1 MDKILL
7 NTDEMKVCYLCGEL
21 KHRDQYY
28 RGKNKINSR
37 CKECD
42 KKRRV
47 EIRKQKKIQEPH
59 YKVYEAL
66 KSRMKTD
73 FRKYGFELKGKS
85 YGSIIGCDV
94 HKLKPF
100 LENKFV
106 NGMTWD
112 NHGKVWHVDHIL
124 PLGRTLT
131 QDEYERNSHYTNLQ
145 SLFIKQNLFKSD
157 KLEGEESVKK
167 RGNKRITP
175 SYRYKQSMCAVITSS
190 FSRFREGRNGFSY
203 EEILGI
209 DYENGMKH
217 FESLFKD
224 GMSWDNRSEWSV
236 DHIVPISCGNTFD
249 EIKYL
254 NHYTNLQPL
263 WSIENSSKSNKIDER
278 NIDLYNKFL
287 KEMRK
292 I

>member
-1 MDKILL
+1 
-7 NTDEMKVCYLCGEL
+7 MKTNLSEYKFCYMCQQEKPREDGF
-21 KHRDQYY
+21 YWA
-28 RGKNKINSR
+28 GNKINSR

-47 EIRKQKKIQEPH
+47 EIRKEKKLQEPH
-59 YKVYEAL
+59 YKVYEVL

-73 FRKYGFELKGKS
+73 FRKYGFELNGKS
-85 YGSIIGCDV
+85 YGEIIGSDV
-94 HKLKPF
+94 QILKPF

-106 NGMTWD
+106 DGMTWS
-112 NHGKVWHVDHIL
+112 NHGKVWHVDHII
-124 PLGRTLT
+124 PLGRTLN
-131 QDEYERNSHYTNLQ
+131 QEEYERNSHYTNLQ
-145 SLFIKQNLFKSD
+145 PLFIKENLSKSN
-157 KLEGEESVKK
+157 KLEGEEFIKK
-167 RGNKRITP
+167 REPKKLTP
-175 SYRYKQSMCAVITSS
+175 RYRYRQSMVAVINSS
-190 FSRFREGRNGFSY
+190 FSRFPEGKNGLSN

-224 GMSWDNRSEWSV
+224 GMSWDNRSEWNV
-236 DHIVPISCGNTFD
+236 DHIVPISFGTTFD
-249 EIKYL
+249 EMKYL

-263 WSIENSSKSNKIDER
+263 WRIENSSKSNKIDER

-287 KEMRK
+287 KEMRE